1 MTLLQAARVLVR
13 PRYHFNWIRGRDTT
27 EGFVWYL
34 RGTNFPPTH
43 EDWLRSLVQPFDGEL
58 FVDVGAHIGT
68 WAVRATRS
76 FRAVVA
82 FEPNVEANR
91 ILRTTVKMNG
101 LNNISVY
108 GVALSNISS
117 ERIVSTR
124 NWMPRKRAE
133 FRVPVRTL
141 DSFKLKPSLLKI
153 DTEGDDL
160 YFSRPSQPAQARQI
174 CSRLLI
180 RSLRSNLVWHKRANR
195 EAGTVQWSFL
205 DGSVGLDRRRLS
217 WIRSP
222 SFGPIRLFRL
232 RSNWNLPIASGTLE
246 REHQLADHVSAD

>member
-1 MTLLQAARVLVR
+1 MTLLQAARVLLR

-68 WAVRATRS
+68 WAVRATRT

-82 FEPNVEANR
+82 FEPNVETNR

-101 LNNISVY
+101 LNNIAVY
-108 GVALSNISS
+108 RTALSNTSG
-117 ERIVSTR
+117 ERTVSTR
-124 NWMPRKRAE
+124 NSIFKKRVE

-141 DSFKLKPSLLKI
+141 DSFNLRPSLVKI
-153 DTEGDDL
+153 DTEGDEFPVL
-160 YFSRPSQPAQARQI
+160 QGAMETLNGRPRVLVETHNPESLSKTRDCLEAYGY
-174 CSRLLI
+174 SI
-180 RSLRSNLVWHKRANR
+180 REFKRKNR
-195 EAGTVQWSFL
+195 FNQMQ
-205 DGSVGLDRRRLS
+205 S
-217 WIRSP
+217 W
-222 SFGPIRLFRL
+222 LFC
-232 RSNWNLPIASGTLE
+232 N
-246 REHQLADHVSAD
+246 

>member
-1 MTLLQAARVLVR
+1 MTLLRAARVLIR
-13 PRYHFNWIRGRDTT
+13 PRYRFNWIRGRTTT

-34 RGTNFPPTH
+34 RGTNFPSTH

-68 WAVRATRS
+68 WAVRATRT

-82 FEPNVEANR
+82 FEPNVETNR

-108 GVALSNISS
+108 RTALSNISR

-124 NWMPRKRAE
+124 NWMSGKKGE

-153 DTEGDDL
+153 DTEGDEFPVL
-160 YFSRPSQPAQARQI
+160 QGAIETLNGRPRVLVETHSPE
-174 CSRLLI
+174 SLI
-180 RSLRSNLVWHKRANR
+180 KTRDNLEAHGYSIREFKRKNR
-195 EAGTVQWSFL
+195 FNQMQ
-205 DGSVGLDRRRLS
+205 S
-217 WIRSP
+217 W
-222 SFGPIRLFRL
+222 LFC
-232 RSNWNLPIASGTLE
+232 N
-246 REHQLADHVSAD
+246 

>member
-153 DTEGDDL
+153 DTEGDEFPVL
-160 YFSRPSQPAQARQI
+160 QGAIETLKGRPRVLVETHSPESLSKTRDHLEGYGYSIREFKRQ
-174 CSRLLI
+174 
-180 RSLRSNLVWHKRANR
+180 NR
-195 EAGTVQWSFL
+195 FNQMQ
-205 DGSVGLDRRRLS
+205 S
-217 WIRSP
+217 W
-222 SFGPIRLFRL
+222 LFC
-232 RSNWNLPIASGTLE
+232 N
-246 REHQLADHVSAD
+246 

>member
-1 MTLLQAARVLVR
+1 MTLLRAARVLIR
-13 PRYHFNWIRGRDTT
+13 PRYRFNWIRGRTTT

-34 RGTNFPPTH
+34 RGTNFPSTH

-68 WAVRATRS
+68 WAVRATRT
-76 FRAVVA
+76 FRSVVA

-108 GVALSNISS
+108 RTALSNISR

-124 NWMPRKRAE
+124 NWMSGKKAE

-153 DTEGDDL
+153 DTEGDEFPVL
-160 YFSRPSQPAQARQI
+160 QGSIETLNGRPRVLVETHSPE
-174 CSRLLI
+174 SLI
-180 RSLRSNLVWHKRANR
+180 KTRDNLEAHGYSIREFKRRNR
-195 EAGTVQWSFL
+195 FNQMQ
-205 DGSVGLDRRRLS
+205 S
-217 WIRSP
+217 W
-222 SFGPIRLFRL
+222 LFC
-232 RSNWNLPIASGTLE
+232 N
-246 REHQLADHVSAD
+246 

>member
-1 MTLLQAARVLVR
+1 MTLLRAARVLIR
-13 PRYHFNWIRGRDTT
+13 PRYRFNWIRGRTTT

-34 RGTNFPPTH
+34 RGTNFPSTH

-68 WAVRATRS
+68 WAVRATRT
-76 FRAVVA
+76 FRSVVA

-108 GVALSNISS
+108 RTALSNISR

-124 NWMPRKRAE
+124 NWMSGKKAE

-153 DTEGDDL
+153 DTEGDEFPVL
-160 YFSRPSQPAQARQI
+160 QGAIETLNGRPRVLVETHSPE
-174 CSRLLI
+174 SLI
-180 RSLRSNLVWHKRANR
+180 KTRNNLEAHGYSIREFKRKNR
-195 EAGTVQWSFL
+195 FNQMQ
-205 DGSVGLDRRRLS
+205 S
-217 WIRSP
+217 W
-222 SFGPIRLFRL
+222 LFC
-232 RSNWNLPIASGTLE
+232 N
-246 REHQLADHVSAD
+246 

>member
-1 MTLLQAARVLVR
+1 MTLLRAARVLIR
-13 PRYHFNWIRGRDTT
+13 PRYRFNWIRGRTTT

-34 RGTNFPPTH
+34 RGTNFPSTH

-68 WAVRATRS
+68 WAVRATRT
-76 FRAVVA
+76 FRSVVA

-108 GVALSNISS
+108 RTALSNISR

-124 NWMPRKRAE
+124 NWMSGKKAE

-153 DTEGDDL
+153 DTEGDEFPVL
-160 YFSRPSQPAQARQI
+160 QGAIETLNGRPRVLVETHSPE
-174 CSRLLI
+174 SLI
-180 RSLRSNLVWHKRANR
+180 KTRDNLEAHGYSIREFKRKNR
-195 EAGTVQWSFL
+195 FNQMQ
-205 DGSVGLDRRRLS
+205 S
-217 WIRSP
+217 W
-222 SFGPIRLFRL
+222 LFC
-232 RSNWNLPIASGTLE
+232 N
-246 REHQLADHVSAD
+246 

>member
-1 MTLLQAARVLVR
+1 MTLLRAARVLIR
-13 PRYHFNWIRGRDTT
+13 PRYRVNWIRGRDTT

-43 EDWLRSLVQPFDGEL
+43 EDWLISLVQPFDGEL

-68 WAVRATRS
+68 WAVRATRT
-76 FRAVVA
+76 FRSVVA
-82 FEPNVEANR
+82 FEPNVETNR

-108 GVALSNISS
+108 RAALSNISG

-124 NWMPRKRAE
+124 NWMSRKRAE

-153 DTEGDDL
+153 DTEGDEFPVL
-160 YFSRPSQPAQARQI
+160 QGAIETLKGRPRVLVETHSPQ
-174 CSRLLI
+174 SLI
-180 RSLRSNLVWHKRANR
+180 RTRDNLEAHGYSIREFKRKNR
-195 EAGTVQWSFL
+195 FNQMQ
-205 DGSVGLDRRRLS
+205 S
-217 WIRSP
+217 W
-222 SFGPIRLFRL
+222 LFC
-232 RSNWNLPIASGTLE
+232 N
-246 REHQLADHVSAD
+246 

>member
-141 DSFKLKPSLLKI
+141 DSFKLRPTLLKI
-153 DTEGDDL
+153 DTEGDEFPVL
-160 YFSRPSQPAQARQI
+160 QGAIETLKGRPRVLVETHSPESLSKTRDHLEGYGYSIREFKRQ
-174 CSRLLI
+174 
-180 RSLRSNLVWHKRANR
+180 NR
-195 EAGTVQWSFL
+195 FNQMQ
-205 DGSVGLDRRRLS
+205 S
-217 WIRSP
+217 W
-222 SFGPIRLFRL
+222 LFC
-232 RSNWNLPIASGTLE
+232 N
-246 REHQLADHVSAD
+246 

>member
-108 GVALSNISS
+108 GVALSNISG

-153 DTEGDDL
+153 DTEGDEFPVL
-160 YFSRPSQPAQARQI
+160 QGAIETLKGRPRVLVETHSPESLSKTRDHLEGYGYSIREFKRQ
-174 CSRLLI
+174 
-180 RSLRSNLVWHKRANR
+180 NR
-195 EAGTVQWSFL
+195 FNQMQ
-205 DGSVGLDRRRLS
+205 S
-217 WIRSP
+217 W
-222 SFGPIRLFRL
+222 LFC
-232 RSNWNLPIASGTLE
+232 N
-246 REHQLADHVSAD
+246 

>member
-1 MTLLQAARVLVR
+1 MTLLRAARVLIR
-13 PRYHFNWIRGRDTT
+13 PRYRFNWIRGRTTT

-34 RGTNFPPTH
+34 RGTNFPSTH

-68 WAVRATRS
+68 WAVRATRT
-76 FRAVVA
+76 FRSVVA

-108 GVALSNISS
+108 RTALSNISR

-124 NWMPRKRAE
+124 NWLSGKKAE

-153 DTEGDDL
+153 DTEGDEFPVL
-160 YFSRPSQPAQARQI
+160 QGAIETLNGRPRVLVETHSPE
-174 CSRLLI
+174 SLI
-180 RSLRSNLVWHKRANR
+180 KTRDNLEAHGYSIREFKRKNR
-195 EAGTVQWSFL
+195 FNQMQ
-205 DGSVGLDRRRLS
+205 S
-217 WIRSP
+217 W
-222 SFGPIRLFRL
+222 LFC
-232 RSNWNLPIASGTLE
+232 N
-246 REHQLADHVSAD
+246 